1 MKALFFGGLLP
12 VIAFTAIEHFY
23 GPVWGTVAGL
33 VFGAGEVIFE
43 LKRDG
48 KVSTITLSSNAM
60 IFALGMIT
68 IWTQEGFWFKMQPA
82 LLVLAFGIWLIVT
95 HFRGEPLLLALA
107 RKQNPNIPEPLFELF
122 KGINLRLGFFFI
134 ALAGLSTWAALN
146 WSTEAWA
153 FLKGLGTPLLM
164 GLYLLV
170 EILIFRFTH
179 RPPQP

>member
-12 VIAFTAIEHFY
+12 VIAFTLIEHFK
-23 GPVWGTVAGL
+23 GPVWGTIAGL
-33 VFGAGEVIFE
+33 IFGAGEVIYE

-60 IFALGMIT
+60 IFLLGMIS
-68 IWTQEGFWFKMQPA
+68 IYTQEGFWFKLQPA

-95 HFRGEPLLLALA
+95 HLRGDPLLLALA
-107 RKQNPNIPEPLFELF
+107 KKQRQDIPPPLMEFFGQL
-122 KGINLRLGFFFI
+122 NLRLGFFFI
-134 ALAGLSTWAALN
+134 AMAGLAGWAAFS

-164 GLYLLV
+164 AVYLLI
-170 EILIFRFTH
+170 EILIFRY
-179 RPPQP
+179 RKGK